1 MYFEAIFSPAD
12 QAEYNSEAADFVGK
26 KLPIQ
31 EGWIIDDGPYKGQQC
46 YYAPNTKIIGRIPVS
61 DLQEVKSIPY
71 ARWQQLYS
79 SIDSEN
85 K

>member
-1 MYFEAIFSPAD
+1 MYFEAIFSPTN
-12 QAEYNSEAADFVGK
+12 QKEYKSEAAGFVGK
-26 KLPIQ
+26 RLPVQ

-46 YYAPNTKIIGRIPVS
+46 YYAPNTTIGRIPLS
-61 DLQEVKSIPY
+61 DLQELKSIPY

-79 SIDSEN
+79 SIDTES

>member
-1 MYFEAIFSPAD
+1 MYFEAIFNPAD
-12 QAEYNSEAADFVGK
+12 KAEYSAEASDFVGK

-31 EGWIIDDGPYKGQQC
+31 EGWVIDNGPHKGQQC
-46 YYAPNTKIIGRIPVS
+46 YYAPNTTIGKIPVS
-61 DLQEVKSIPY
+61 DLQDLKSIPY

-79 SIDSEN
+79 SIDSDD

>member
-1 MYFEAIFSPAD
+1 MYFEAIFHPAN
-12 QAEYNSEAADFVGK
+12 QKEYKSEAVDFVGK
-26 KLPIQ
+26 RLPIQ
-31 EGWIIDDGPYKGQQC
+31 EGWIIDEGPYKGQQC
-46 YYAPNTKIIGRIPVS
+46 YYVPNTTIGRIPIS
-61 DLQEVKSIPY
+61 DLQDVKSIPY